1 MLSKLKELWQRYN
14 PFDIV
19 YNIVKERVPC
29 LITPTHDRMI
39 VKLQDIHEDI
49 KDVKT
54 EIKSEKALLLS
65 ELKKKEAILKA
76 VFEVLPDMLWLKD
89 TEGKYILANKA
100 LRENLLCCDNP
111 IGRDD
116 VSIAKEAKEKYGNEN
131 HTFGE
136 VRGNSGVVVL
146 DAKSKGMRF
155 MESGKVKGKMMH
167 LEVHKGIV
175 IVDGEVIGV
184 VGSGRDMTEYR
195 EAFLAHN
202 CGSKCPMMGDVFAK
216 YEFKNE
222 DKGE

>member
-1 MLSKLKELWQRYN
+1 MLSKLKTLWKLYN

-19 YNIVKERVPC
+19 YNIVKDRVPC

-65 ELKKKEAILKA
+65 ELKKKKEAILKA

-116 VSIAKEAKEKYGNEN
+116 VSIAKEAKEKYGN
-131 HTFGE
+131 
-136 VRGNSGVVVL
+136 
-146 DAKSKGMRF
+146 
-155 MESGKVKGKMMH
+155 
-167 LEVHKGIV
+167 
-175 IVDGEVIGV
+175 
-184 VGSGRDMTEYR
+184 
-195 EAFLAHN
+195 
-202 CGSKCPMMGDVFAK
+202 
-216 YEFKNE
+216 
-222 DKGE
+222 